1 MKFSYFR
8 IIILIENSN
17 QSLFWRFGWGWSVGQ
32 SVKISFSSSVW
43 LLNTRTLLAIT
54 GLQTH
59 RPWVSLSIFSNCSR
73 FLGLRFNF
81 FPNSVLSSLLRM
93 VFNLSG
99 VKRVWCANR
108 SPTLINSNNE
118 FSLLSWQI
126 RCEAFPFKCFLPHFL
141 PQLLKVERMN
151 GYAPSTLAFLFF
163 CQSYTYI
170 PPKQS

>member
-1 MKFSYFR
+1 M
-8 IIILIENSN
+8 
-17 QSLFWRFGWGWSVGQ
+17 
-32 SVKISFSSSVW
+32 
-43 LLNTRTLLAIT
+43 
-54 GLQTH
+54 
-59 RPWVSLSIFSNCSR
+59 SLSIFSNC
-73 FLGLRFNF
+73 FLGLRFHF
-81 FPNSVLSSLLRM
+81 FPNLVLSSLLRM

-151 GYAPSTLAFLFF
+151 GYAPSTLAFLFSVNLSTCLSLIYQISVLSSVCIF
-163 CQSYTYI
+163 PYLYLYI
-170 PPKQS
+170 YAYMHICIYIYPAQTKLIYRLGAICRKHWTSVFLRIAPKRCFAWH